1 MQSFSDKIK
10 EQAKKLGFNTL
21 GITNTDE
28 LIKAKEDILTFVN
41 QNRHGT
47 MEWLAETA
55 IQRAKPKSF
64 FPNAKSV
71 IVVAQNYY
79 RAHEKKILPKEY
91 GNISMY
97 ARGRDYH
104 RVLRKKLKKLMN
116 WILVHSPHAKGRIFV
131 DSFPIM
137 EKPLAV
143 KAGLGWIGKNSTLI
157 IKGKGSYY
165 FLGGILLDI
174 PLQYDQP
181 YQGNF
186 CGSCNRCQIAC
197 PTQAITDAYQI
208 DASRCISYLTIEHRN
223 IINTSLQN
231 KMRNYIFGCD
241 ICQIVCPWNIKY
253 ATQTNELDFSN
264 RIFKIDLLIDNLLG
278 LNKEEY
284 IKLFEGTPVRRTG
297 FHRFRRNV
305 TIALKNKKKKE
316 EKNF

>member
-10 EQAKKLGFNTL
+10 EQAKKLGFNTI
-21 GITNTDE
+21 GITDTEE
-28 LIKAKEDILTFVN
+28 LIKAKEDILTFIN
-41 QNRHGT
+41 ENRQGT
-47 MEWLAETA
+47 MGWLGETA

-64 FPNAKSV
+64 FPTAKSV

-79 RAHEKKILPKEY
+79 RANEEKILPIEY
-91 GNISMY
+91 GNISLY

-116 WILVHSPHAKGRIFV
+116 WILVHSPYVKGRIFV

-157 IKGKGSYY
+157 IRGKGSYY

-174 PLQYDQP
+174 PLQYDRP

-186 CGSCNRCQIAC
+186 CGSCNQCQIAC
-197 PTQAITDAYQI
+197 PTQAITNAYQI

-223 IINTSLQN
+223 MINVSLQN

-241 ICQIVCPWNIKY
+241 ICQIVCPWNKKY
-253 ATQTNELDFSN
+253 ASQTNELDFSN
-264 RIFKIDLLIDNLLG
+264 RISKKNQLIDNLIS
-278 LNKEEY
+278 LNKGGY
-284 IKLFEGTPVRRTG
+284 FKLFEGTAVRRIG

-316 EKNF
+316 EKNL